1 MNTIECIKTRMSIR
15 KFMPDP
21 VPKDELMDI
30 INTAKYSPS
39 YKNTQPWE
47 VIILS
52 GDKKQVLSNMLVE
65 LLEKGTKPCP
75 DIPEPQSWP
84 ETEQARINDLMQKRA
99 DATGIDFS
107 DPAVLKRAKE
117 VNFKFYGAPHAIYL
131 FQDKSLTP
139 WSIFDIG
146 LFAQTLMLAAH
157 ASGLGT
163 VPQAFATDYA
173 QDIKKFLDIP
183 ETKNLILGI
192 SIGYPDKKAAEKAL
206 RTDRDSIDN
215 IVKWID

>member
-1 MNTIECIKTRMSIR
+1 
-15 KFMPDP
+15 
-21 VPKDELMDI
+21 
-30 INTAKYSPS
+30 
-39 YKNTQPWE
+39 
-47 VIILS
+47 
-52 GDKKQVLSNMLVE
+52 MLVE

-183 ETKNLILGI
+183 DTKRLVLGI
-192 SIGYPDKKAAEKAL
+192 SIGFPDKEAAEKAL

-215 IVKWID
+215 IVTWIE

>member
-1 MNTIECIKTRMSIR
+1 MSIR
-15 KFMPDP
+15 KFMPDA
-21 VPKDELMDI
+21 VPKEKLMDI
-30 INTAKYSPS
+30 LNTARHSPS

-52 GDKKQVLSNMLVE
+52 GGKKQALSNMLVA

-84 ETEQARINDLMQKRA
+84 ETEQARINNLLKKRA

-107 DPAVLKRAKE
+107 DPELLKKSKAI
-117 VNFKFYGAPHAIYL
+117 NFNFYGAPHAIYL
-131 FQDKSLTP
+131 YQDKSLTP

-146 LFAQTLMLAAH
+146 LFTQTLMLAAH

-183 ETKNLILGI
+183 ETKRLILGI
-192 SIGYPDKKAAEKAL
+192 SIGYPDKEAVEKAV
-206 RTDRDSIDN
+206 RTGRDTADN
-215 IVKWID
+215 IVRWVE

>member
-1 MNTIECIKTRMSIR
+1 
-15 KFMPDP
+15 MPDP
-21 VPKDELMDI
+21 VPKDKLLDI
-30 INTAKYSPS
+30 INTATYSPS

-47 VIILS
+47 VILLS
-52 GDKKQVLSNMLVE
+52 GDKKQALSKMLVE

-183 ETKNLILGI
+183 DTKRLVLGI
-192 SIGYPDKKAAEKAL
+192 SIGFPDKEAAEKAL

-215 IVKWID
+215 IVTWIE

>member
-1 MNTIECIKTRMSIR
+1 MDTIECIKTRTSIR
-15 KFMPDP
+15 KFLPDP
-21 VPKDELMDI
+21 VPRETLMEVI
-30 INTAKYSPS
+30 SAARHSPS

-47 VIILS
+47 VMILS
-52 GDKKQVLSNMLVE
+52 GEKKKALSEQLVT
-65 LLEKGTKPCP
+65 LIEKGKTPCP

-84 ETEQARINDLMQKRA
+84 EKEQTRITSLMQKRA

-107 DPAVLKRAKE
+107 DPTIIKKSKE
-117 VNFKFYGAPHAIYL
+117 INFNFYGAPHAIYL
-131 FQDKSLTP
+131 YQDKSLTP
-139 WSIFDIG
+139 WSLFDIG

-183 ETKNLILGI
+183 DTKRLILGI
-192 SIGYPDKKAAEKAL
+192 SIGYADKEAAEKAI
-206 RTDRDSIDN
+206 RTDRDSLDN
-215 IVKWID
+215 IVKWIE